1 MRPGREDDGSESED
15 AEPTYTD
22 RDPADGDT
30 EDSGVD
36 PGASARP
43 ETTDAPPPS
52 QHAAATAPQS
62 VVRPGERTPKPVLQV
77 LPLGSGLILMGLGL
91 GLAFV
96 ALRVRRG

>member
-22 RDPADGDT
+22 RDPADDDA
-30 EDSGVD
+30 EVSGVE
-36 PGASARP
+36 PGASVRP
-43 ETTDAPPPS
+43 EATDTPQPS

-62 VVRPGERTPKPVLQV
+62 VVRPGERTPEPVFQV

-91 GLAFV
+91 GLAFF